1 MNERINAHIEGLFQ
15 EAPKT
20 KKIIELKEE
29 IISNCNCKYDDLI
42 ADGSSPDEAFKSV
55 IAGIGDV
62 SELIAQLE
70 TGMSADA
77 HLVEEGKKRS
87 ALMVS
92 VSVGLFILSP
102 MWFIFTAWIGIPEEF
117 GLILMM
123 IFIACGVGLLIYNSM
138 TKVQYNKMDD
148 TMVEEFRE
156 WKVQRDQKNG
166 IRGYISAILWPLIA
180 IIYFLLS
187 FTTKAWHITW
197 LIFVAGFM
205 IEGIVS
211 ILFEMRKEKK

>member
-87 ALMVS
+87 AD
-92 VSVGLFILSP
+92 GF
-102 MWFIFTAWIGIPEEF
+102 
-117 GLILMM
+117 
-123 IFIACGVGLLIYNSM
+123 C
-138 TKVQYNKMDD
+138 
-148 TMVEEFRE
+148 FR
-156 WKVQRDQKNG
+156 G
-166 IRGYISAILWPLIA
+166 
-180 IIYFLLS
+180 IIYPLPDVVHLHCMDRDSRRVRVDSDDDLYRLRGRTSDIQFDDES
-187 FTTKAWHITW
+187 PIQ
-197 LIFVAGFM
+197 
-205 IEGIVS
+205 
-211 ILFEMRKEKK
+211 